1 MAKRK
6 GVDRGAGASAHRP
19 AESPHRPTWA
29 DLVNAQAPAPR
40 RTWARPVGS
49 GVRRA
54 TRRLGC
60 QTGASGFARRASPRS
75 AARRGAGP
83 RMMPPSTSPLPM
95 LGAPIMREPRRRWQ
109 GKPRALRSRS
119 AANAIRQWSVDRYD
133 LRAASK
139 PGRVSTSPSRL
150 RRSITSATGDRPR
163 RAVPPPEATAGP
175 RLQAGNA
182 ACRPRSRGPRTIV
195 PLLDRPPRCQ
205 RSVVEP
211 GHPVRRDGGPIGL
224 RPAAQ
229 PPSPIGVKLGHG
241 CPSAQARRP
250 HPRMIRRQPP
260 RETAWAWLRTVAIRE
275 AWHLQRREQREDAL
289 EAAHETGLRDRE
301 DPRQD
306 PAIRDWVAGL
316 QRAAT
321 LRPRQRRL
329 VGLQAAGCSYAEI
342 MEATGETYR
351 TVDRQLR
358 RARRRREVHR

>member
-1 MAKRK
+1 MPVSGSGRVARW
-6 GVDRGAGASAHRP
+6 RSARELTAELAPQRTVRQSRHTARP
-19 AESPHRPTWA
+19 WA

-54 TRRLGC
+54 TRRLGR

-195 PLLDRPPRCQ
+195 PLLDRPPPCQ
-205 RSVVEP
+205 RSVV
-211 GHPVRRDGGPIGL
+211 GL
-224 RPAAQ
+224 DI
-229 PPSPIGVKLGHG
+229 PS
-241 CPSAQARRP
+241 
-250 HPRMIRRQPP
+250 
-260 RETAWAWLRTVAIRE
+260 
-275 AWHLQRREQREDAL
+275 D
-289 EAAHETGLRDRE
+289 
-301 DPRQD
+301 
-306 PAIRDWVAGL
+306 
-316 QRAAT
+316 
-321 LRPRQRRL
+321 
-329 VGLQAAGCSYAEI
+329 
-342 MEATGETYR
+342 ATGALLGS
-351 TVDRQLR
+351 DLR
-358 RARRRREVHR
+358 RSPPARSESSSGTDARAHKPGDRIHA